1 MSRRAT
7 ADDATDTG
15 ATIGAAIGEGE
26 SAVAAAL
33 GALDVSALPDRD
45 AVLALLRLAAAR
57 EAARAA
63 STPGYDPAK
72 LGALVKLA
80 AELWPAD
87 GAATADPTGG
97 ALAAL
102 EAAARDADAAR
113 RVLGEL

>member
-1 MSRRAT
+1 MTRRT
-7 ADDATDTG
+7 ADDTADG
-15 ATIGAAIGEGE
+15 AATIGASIAEGE
-26 SAVAAAL
+26 AALAAAL
-33 GALDVSALPDRD
+33 GALDVEAIPDRD

-72 LGALVKLA
+72 LGALVKVA

-87 GAATADPTGG
+87 GAATADPTAG

-102 EAAARDADAAR
+102 EAAARDAEPIR
-113 RVLGEL
+113 RVLGET

>member
-1 MSRRAT
+1 MSRRT
-7 ADDATDTG
+7 ADDTADTG
-15 ATIGAAIGEGE
+15 ATIGASIAEGE

-33 GALDVSALPDRD
+33 GALDVESIPDRD
-45 AVLALLRLAAAR
+45 GVLALLRLAAAR

-72 LGALVKLA
+72 LGALVKVA

-97 ALAAL
+97 ALVAL
-102 EAAARDADAAR
+102 ENAARDADGVR

>member
-1 MSRRAT
+1 MTRRAT
-7 ADDATDTG
+7 ADETADTG

-26 SAVAAAL
+26 AAVSAAL
-33 GALDVSALPDRD
+33 GALDVESIPDRD

-63 STPGYDPAK
+63 ATAGYDPAK

-87 GAATADPTGG
+87 GTATADPTGG